1 MLINAKELLNEA
13 MNGKYAIPQ
22 FNINNLEWTKYILET
37 CEEFKSPVILGV
49 SEGGIKHIGGYKIVF
64 NMVSGLI
71 EDLKITIPVVL
82 HLDHG
87 NNIDNCKKAM
97 DNGFTSVM
105 IDASNYDINK
115 NIDITKEVVNY
126 AHQKNVSVEAEV
138 GYIGKADN
146 GIIDESSYAEVED
159 CVRLVKGTNIDSLA
173 PALGNVH
180 GLYKGE
186 PKLDFDKM
194 LEIKEKTNK
203 PLVLHGGTGIPND
216 VLKKAIEN
224 GITKVNINTELQIV
238 WTQAVR
244 KYLDENKE
252 VYNPRKI
259 ISAGEKAIKEVVKE
273 KIMLFGSNNKA

>member
-1 MLINAKELLNEA
+1 MVLWSDYMLINAKELLNEA

-87 NNIDNCKKAM
+87 NNIDNCKKAI

-126 AHQKNVSVEAEV
+126 AHQKMFQ
-138 GYIGKADN
+138 
-146 GIIDESSYAEVED
+146 
-159 CVRLVKGTNIDSLA
+159 L
-173 PALGNVH
+173 
-180 GLYKGE
+180 
-186 PKLDFDKM
+186 KLKWVT
-194 LEIKEKTNK
+194 LEK
-203 PLVLHGGTGIPND
+203 
-216 VLKKAIEN
+216 
-224 GITKVNINTELQIV
+224 
-238 WTQAVR
+238 R
-244 KYLDENKE
+244 
-252 VYNPRKI
+252 
-259 ISAGEKAIKEVVKE
+259 
-273 KIMLFGSNNKA
+273 IMV

>member
-1 MLINAKELLNEA
+1 M
-13 MNGKYAIPQ
+13 
-22 FNINNLEWTKYILET
+22 
-37 CEEFKSPVILGV
+37 
-49 SEGGIKHIGGYKIVF
+49 
-64 NMVSGLI
+64 
-71 EDLKITIPVVL
+71 
-82 HLDHG
+82 
-87 NNIDNCKKAM
+87 
-97 DNGFTSVM
+97 
-105 IDASNYDINK
+105 
-115 NIDITKEVVNY
+115 
-126 AHQKNVSVEAEV
+126 